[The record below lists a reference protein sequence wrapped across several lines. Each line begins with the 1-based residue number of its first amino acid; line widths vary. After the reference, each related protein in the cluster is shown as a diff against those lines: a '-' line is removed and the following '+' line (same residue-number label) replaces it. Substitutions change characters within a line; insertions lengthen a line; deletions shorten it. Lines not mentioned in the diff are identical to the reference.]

1 MGFELYFAKPDA
13 LQGTLVETLT
23 WARPTIFLAVPRV
36 WEKFEE
42 KLKEIA
48 ASKPQFMQNISG
60 WAKGYGTINT
70 ECKIKGTEPPFC
82 YSVANFL
89 ILSRIKAALG
99 LDKCEVF
106 FYGAAP
112 LKQSSVDYF
121 ASLDM
126 PMFNMYGMSETSGAV
141 TIHTFEKFKLDAAG
155 FALPGTDL
163 IIKNPDE
170 NGEGEICMRGR
181 NTMMG
186 YLDNEAETIKCI
198 DSYGYVQSGDK
209 GKIDNEGFLKI
220 TGRIKELII
229 TAGGENVAPVLLE
242 DNFKVEFPPC
252 SNIMVVGDNQRFLAA
267 LVTLKVDID
276 LNTGNPTD
284 TLLPEAINYFKKEL
298 NLDIKTTK
306 EAMANPLVIANI
318 QKAIERTNS
327 KAVSRASHIRKF
339 KIVSNDFSISGGEL
353 TPTMKLKRKVTEK
366 KY

>member
-1 MGFELYFAKPDA
+1 MVWSNQNLFAVALRDRPDLANPNNRSVSYLPLSHIAALCLDVLTHLCLGFELFFAKPDA

-23 WARPTIFLAVPRV
+23 WARPTLFLAVPRV

-60 WAKGYGTINT
+60 WAKSYGTINT
-70 ECKIKGTEPPFC
+70 ECKLKGTEPPFC

-89 ILSRIKAALG
+89 ILSRIKSALG

-126 PMFNMYGMSETSGAV
+126 PMLNMYGMSETTG
-141 TIHTFEKFKLDAAG
+141 TTTLHTFSRFKLDAAG
-155 FALPGTDL
+155 YAIPGTDL

-170 NGEGEICMRGR
+170 KGEGEICMRGR

-186 YLDNEAETIKCI
+186 YLDNEEETKKCI

-209 GKIDNEGFLKI
+209 GKIDSDGFLKI

-229 TAGGENVAPVLLE
+229 TAGGENVAPVLIE
-242 DNFKVEFPPC
+242 DNFKAEFSPC
-252 SNIMVVGDNQRFLAA
+252 SNIMVVGD
-267 LVTLKVDID
+267 D
-276 LNTGNPTD
+276 
-284 TLLPEAINYFKKEL
+284 
-298 NLDIKTTK
+298 
-306 EAMANPLVIANI
+306 
-318 QKAIERTNS
+318 
-327 KAVSRASHIRKF
+327 
-339 KIVSNDFSISGGEL
+339 
-353 TPTMKLKRKVTEK
+353 
-366 KY
+366 